1 MFVYP
6 SRQKSTL
13 ARSQPNNASLF
24 LKKSNM
30 ATQRPPS
37 GSRLHQSSGNFA
49 RFLQSHSGVKLT
61 GLNVRYS
68 VWGEGG
74 AEEEK
79 SIRWGIEK
87 EGARL
92 GEGKREGC
100 CGSGA
105 LTSSFST
112 QSKIPRSK
120 LSKDSKYLD
129 QLSGPIALDEKN
141 MQI

>member
-1 MFVYP
+1 MQVYFEKIQHGDTTAAQ
-6 SRQKSTL
+6 RKS
-13 ARSQPNNASLF
+13 SASVVWQLCAF
-24 LKKSNM
+24 SSEPQWCQVDWLK
-30 ATQRPPS
+30 REI
-37 GSRLHQSSGNFA
+37 F
-49 RFLQSHSGVKLT
+49 GV
-61 GLNVRYS
+61 
-68 VWGEGG
+68 GEGG
-74 AEEEK
+74 QR
-79 SIRWGIEK
+79 IK
-87 EGARL
+87 EHQMGNRERGRQTRR
-92 GEGKREGC
+92 GEGG